1 MQYIMIL
8 QLSHGSKSKNDR
20 SLIEQGRP
28 RQSQSA
34 ILFNIERKVSD
45 KFIPGS
51 NKRPREEIE
60 DTSLTLLVN
69 QAATSTIIEKPITV
83 NVN

>member
-1 MQYIMIL
+1 MYCRP
-8 QLSHGSKSKNDR
+8 NNAR
-20 SLIEQGRP
+20 SRLEQGRA
-28 RQSQSA
+28 RQRQSA

>member
-20 SLIEQGRP
+20 SLLEQGRP

-51 NKRPREEIE
+51 NKRPSEEIE

>member
-20 SLIEQGRP
+20 SLLEQGRP

-60 DTSLTLLVN
+60 DISLTLLVN
-69 QAATSTIIEKPITV
+69 QAATSTIIEEPITV